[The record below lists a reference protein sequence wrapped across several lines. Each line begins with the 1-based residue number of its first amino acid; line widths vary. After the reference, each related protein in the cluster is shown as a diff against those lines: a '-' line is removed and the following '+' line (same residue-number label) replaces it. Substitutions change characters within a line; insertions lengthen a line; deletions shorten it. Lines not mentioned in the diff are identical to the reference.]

1 MEKVLIIGGTYFTGR
16 VFAMIANDKGYNLTF
31 INRGTY
37 SMDYLGNVTEYKCDR
52 HSAEGLKQLPYGE
65 FDAVVDFC
73 AYEPGDCR
81 NLLEN
86 LNIITD
92 RYILLST
99 ADVYDRSIFTAKDE
113 KTPLMSS
120 MDANPAAQYMWNKRN
135 LEYEAKQ
142 ICDEKNIKLV
152 LIRPAFIYG
161 PYNYA
166 PRESFYVEKICKGK
180 AIPVPTDSTS
190 KWNFVYVKDVAEAL
204 CSCIEKDFPSGE
216 AFNLS
221 NDEEDI
227 TYESFM
233 QTLKEVS
240 DIPFTT
246 HSVTVNQVFE
256 QNIPVPFPLLEEESE
271 LFIAAK
277 SKELLGIRYTP
288 LRTGLEKAYNA
299 FKNVYKR

>member
-1 MEKVLIIGGTYFTGR
+1 MNNILIIGGTYFTGR
-16 VFAMIANDKGYNLTF
+16 VFAMIANSKGYNLTF

-37 SMDYLGNVTEYKCDR
+37 SMSHLGNITEYKCDR
-52 HSAEGLKQLPYGE
+52 HSTEGLKQLPYGD

-73 AYEPGDCR
+73 AYEPGDCL
-81 NLLEN
+81 NLLKN
-86 LNIITD
+86 LNIKTSK
-92 RYILLST
+92 YILLST
-99 ADVYDRSIFTAKDE
+99 ADVYNREIRTPKDE
-113 KTPLMSS
+113 TAPLQSS
-120 MDANPAAQYMWNKRN
+120 KGFCAAADYMWNKRN
-135 LEYEAKQ
+135 LEFEAKQ
-142 ICDEKNIKLV
+142 ICDEKNIKLII
-152 LIRPAFIYG
+152 LRPAFIYG

-166 PRESFYVEKICKGK
+166 PRESFYVEKICKGES
-180 AIPVPTDSTS
+180 IPVPTDSSS
-190 KWNFVYVKDVAEAL
+190 KWNFVYVKDVAEAI

-221 NDEEDI
+221 NDEETI

-246 HSVTVNQVFE
+246 HPVTVNQVFE

-271 LFIAAK
+271 LFIAQK
-277 SKELLGIRYTP
+277 SKDLLGMKYTP

-299 FKNVYKR
+299 FKNVFI